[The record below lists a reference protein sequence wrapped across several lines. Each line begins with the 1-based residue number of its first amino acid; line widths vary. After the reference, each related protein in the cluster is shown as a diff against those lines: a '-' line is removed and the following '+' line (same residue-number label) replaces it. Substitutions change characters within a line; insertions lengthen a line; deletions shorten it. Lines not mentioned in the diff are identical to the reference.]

1 MRGWLIGALLAAL
14 PQAAL
19 WAAPLAGDQATV
31 HVLNRL
37 AYGPR
42 PGDIERVRQSGVQ
55 AYIDEQLNPPA
66 LPLARAQRLD
76 KL

>member
-1 MRGWLIGALLAAL
+1 MRSWILGAVLAAL

-19 WAAPLAGDQATV
+19 WAAPLAGEQAAI

-42 PGDIERVRQSGVQ
+42 PGDIERVRQSGIQ
-55 AYIDEQLNPPA
+55 AILMSNSTRRPC
-66 LPLARAQRLD
+66 RWR
-76 KL
+76 